1 MLRSRILV
9 IHVFIPDGHE
19 IYLVIL
25 VIYVFIA
32 NLSES
37 QEKNWPRVHYQNL
50 MIYERHNYS
59 AAGEKKLAF

>member
-9 IHVFIPDGHE
+9 IHVFIPGGHE

-37 QEKNWPRVHYQNL
+37 QGSTALKFTWESL
-50 MIYERHNYS
+50 
-59 AAGEKKLAF
+59 